1 MLHIDYYYNSP
12 DTNHFISFRTLF
24 TDDFK
29 QLSVESKALYAL
41 MLERANLSN
50 RNHWVDSENKV
61 YIIFTAKQIMNEF
74 QCSERTALKLLKE
87 LDEFGL
93 IERQRTK
100 IGQPYIIYVKI
111 LLHTESCV
119 DEQAPDAV
127 PDDIK
132 TDITPAE
139 VETDI
144 TLADTEPDT
153 NDLIS
158 KYPQFAITENTEA
171 DPPKKPAEKYTVAT
185 SKNCSCHLQ
194 NMQLSNINSSNIN
207 YSISNISYLSYLYQ
221 KEKQIDVI
229 DSDSI
234 NNMRDFIKENI
245 DYDVL
250 TQNSDNQEDID
261 NIVEIITDVMTSKKP
276 MIRIAGEYR
285 PIDVVKSVY
294 SKLDMFD
301 IQYVCECISRTT
313 TKIVNIVA
321 YIRTALYKAKQTIN
335 LYYANKVHHDMAYN
349 WK

>member
-1 MLHIDYYYNSP
+1 MLYIDYYYNSP

-24 TDDFK
+24 TEDFK

-100 IGQPYIIYVKI
+100 IGQPCLIYVKI
-111 LLHTESCV
+111 LLHTEACV

-127 PDDIK
+127 PAVIE
-132 TDITPAE
+132 TDVTPAE
-139 VETDI
+139 VETDVI
-144 TLADTEPDT
+144 PTDID
-153 NDLIS
+153 DLVS
-158 KYPQFAITENTEA
+158 KYPQFAIAENTEA
-171 DPPKKPAEKYTVAT
+171 APPETPAEKYTVAT

-245 DYDVL
+245 DYDIL

-261 NIVEIITDVMTSKKP
+261 NIVEIITDVLTSKKP

-301 IQYVCECISRTT
+301 IQYVCECMSRTT

>member
-1 MLHIDYYYNSP
+1 MLHIDYYYSSPNS
-12 DTNHFISFRTLF
+12 NHFISFRTLF
-24 TDDFK
+24 TEDFK

-100 IGQPYIIYVKI
+100 IGQPCLIYVKV
-111 LLHTESCV
+111 LLHTEACV
-119 DEQAPDAV
+119 NEQAPDAV
-127 PDDIK
+127 PAVIE
-132 TDITPAE
+132 TDVTPA
-139 VETDI
+139 
-144 TLADTEPDT
+144 DTS
-153 NDLIS
+153 DLVS
-158 KYPQFAITENTEA
+158 KYPQFAIAENTEA
-171 DPPKKPAEKYTVAT
+171 APPETPAEKYTVAT

-250 TQNSDNQEDID
+250 TQNSDNQ
-261 NIVEIITDVMTSKKP
+261 
-276 MIRIAGEYR
+276 
-285 PIDVVKSVY
+285 
-294 SKLDMFD
+294 
-301 IQYVCECISRTT
+301 
-313 TKIVNIVA
+313 
-321 YIRTALYKAKQTIN
+321 
-335 LYYANKVHHDMAYN
+335 
-349 WK
+349 

>member
-1 MLHIDYYYNSP
+1 MLHFDYYYNSP
-12 DTNHFISFRTLF
+12 DTNHFVSFRTLF
-24 TDDFK
+24 TEDFK

-50 RNHWVDSENKV
+50 RNHWADSENKV

-100 IGQPYIIYVKI
+100 IGQPYIIYVK
-111 LLHTESCV
+111 LLHNAVTCV
-119 DEQAPDAV
+119 DEQTSDAT
-127 PDDIK
+127 P
-132 TDITPAE
+132 DITSSE
-139 VETDI
+139 VES
-144 TLADTEPDT
+144 DTS
-153 NDLIS
+153 DLVS

-171 DPPKKPAEKYTVAT
+171 ESPKTPTEKYTVAT

-194 NMQLSNINSSNIN
+194 NMQLSSINSSNIN

-250 TQNSDNQEDID
+250 TQNIDNQEDID

>member
-1 MLHIDYYYNSP
+1 MLHFDYYYSNAN
-12 DTNHFISFRTLF
+12 TNHFISFRTLF
-24 TDDFK
+24 TEDFK

-50 RNHWVDSENKV
+50 KNHWADSENKV
-61 YIIFTAKQIMNEF
+61 YIIFTAKQIMDTL

-100 IGQPYIIYVKI
+100 IGQPYIIYVK
-111 LLHTESCV
+111 LLHNAVACV
-119 DEQAPDAV
+119 EEQTPDATPV
-127 PDDIK
+127 VSES
-132 TDITPAE
+132 DITPAE
-139 VETDI
+139 LDTTD
-144 TLADTEPDT
+144 
-153 NDLIS
+153 
-158 KYPQFAITENTEA
+158 TENT
-171 DPPKKPAEKYTVAT
+171 PAEKNAVSTC
-185 SKNCSCHLQ
+185 KNCSCHLQ
-194 NMQLSNINSSNIN
+194 NMQLSSINSSNIN
-207 YSISNISYLSYLYQ
+207 HSISNISYLYYPYQ
-221 KEKQIDVI
+221 KEIDVI
-229 DSDSI
+229 DSDAI
-234 NNMRDFIKENI
+234 NNMRNFIKENI
-245 DYDVL
+245 DYTIL

-285 PIDVVKSVY
+285 PISVVKSVY

-301 IQYVCECISRTT
+301 IQYVCECLNKTT

-335 LYYANKVHHDMAYN
+335 LYYANKVQYDMAYN

>member
-100 IGQPYIIYVKI
+100 IGQPCLIYVKV
-111 LLHTESCV
+111 LLRTESCV
-119 DEQAPDAV
+119 NEQAPDAV

-171 DPPKKPAEKYTVAT
+171 ESPKTPTEKYTVAT

-194 NMQLSNINSSNIN
+194 NMQLSSINSSNIN

-245 DYDVL
+245 DYDIL

-261 NIVEIITDVMTSKKP
+261 NIIEIITDVMTSKKP

-301 IQYVCECISRTT
+301 IQYVCECMSRTT